1 MVTADVQSNLRPPD
15 LVVLQMVNDCYDPD
29 LLAYRLLGL
38 SLRRFKGRAG
48 VILACSSRHVFGLNS
63 CGRFDWWWLR
73 FDVIQD
79 FLDDIWISDVS
90 DDTHSSP
97 AQGA

>member
-1 MVTADVQSNLRPPD
+1 MVIADVQSNIWSSAAAIPL
-15 LVVLQMVNDCYDPD
+15 MVNDCHGAD

-90 DDTHSSP
+90 LCG
-97 AQGA
+97 QVQ

>member
-1 MVTADVQSNLRPPD
+1 
-15 LVVLQMVNDCYDPD
+15 VVILLMVNDCLDAD

-73 FDVIQD
+73 FDVIKD

>member
-1 MVTADVQSNLRPPD
+1 
-15 LVVLQMVNDCYDPD
+15 MVNDCHGAD

-90 DDTHSSP
+90 DELIWQSLLSP
-97 AQGA
+97 TFRCQITGRH